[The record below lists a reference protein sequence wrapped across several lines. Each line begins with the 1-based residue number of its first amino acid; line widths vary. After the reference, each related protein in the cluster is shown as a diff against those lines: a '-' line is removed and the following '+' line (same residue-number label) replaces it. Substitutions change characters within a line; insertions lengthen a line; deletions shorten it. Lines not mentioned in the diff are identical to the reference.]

1 MRILLAAFMSV
12 VFMLPVHSAGAEG
25 QKPLEII
32 RFTPDGD
39 NVPEAR
45 QLAFTFNRPVVPLGR
60 MERTAEEVH
69 VTITPALD
77 CAWRWKDSS
86 TLLCQLGDGK
96 ETKLSTKYTVTMQ
109 PGITAEDGAQ
119 IDAPFTADF
128 TTQRADVRYHQF
140 KTWRAPGHPVMRLT
154 FNQPVTKKSA
164 EAALTLVTENS
175 KIVAVRLAADPD
187 DSEAPS
193 FVPVP
198 GESGGFFFFGKQEK
212 RKSDDQLTQKN
223 GIEARRVW
231 LLEPAEE
238 LPLDAHMMLKLS
250 PGLVSALGD
259 EKSAISRDVVGF
271 DTFPAFGL
279 VGMRCFDNDNNEIY
293 IKEGDDPKAAGKL
306 CDPLGPIALQFT
318 TPVKKSQ
325 IKQHVLFNPPL
336 GGKDQADDVWGA
348 LEYEYSRLNRP
359 HRKGNTYDVYLP
371 QGLKAAADYTVTLED
386 RKLSFFEKIVT
397 WFKELFG
404 KETAQTLLEDEFSAS
419 LPQGF
424 TLSFATDHRRP
435 NFELNHHE
443 AVLESGVD
451 SDVPLYVNNLT
462 TTTFDYKILTAQ
474 GAAADQTRTED
485 IPAVQDVQFAKP
497 FGVRDMLGGKSG
509 AVYGHLQTD
518 PLVHGK
524 HPNERKLF
532 AQVTP
537 WQMHV
542 KLGHFSTLVWLTD
555 MATGA
560 PVAGATVKVYRG
572 RLAELAMP
580 KPDDIFA
587 RAVTDD
593 NGLAILPGN
602 EELDPDQAFARNWD
616 DNDPK
621 LFVRAD
627 KGEDM
632 ALLPLSYDFGIN
644 TWRISNEN
652 IYAHSTKRY
661 GHMMA
666 WGATA
671 QGIYRA
677 GDTIQY
683 KIYVRQQN
691 DRGFI
696 PPPRSG
702 YTLNIIDPKG
712 NVAQTVKNITLN
724 AFGAYDGEFAVAE
737 KAPVGWYRFQLK
749 GSFFGPGETAADE
762 EEMGDKTW
770 EPMRVLVS
778 DFTPAPFRVTTS
790 INGDAFENGQT
801 VEVESGARMHAGG
814 PYTDAEA
821 RITATIEPRAFSAK
835 HPNARPFYFS
845 TEGQENYTRQV
856 FQTSGPVNDNG
867 DVAAS
872 FKLEQPDVYYG
883 RLTVETAVRD
893 DRGKYVASSAAA
905 DYAGVD
911 RFVGLRN
918 TQWVYEAGKPAAVE
932 YIVVDGKGNPAKGT
946 KTSLLI
952 EREVTSAAKVKGA
965 GNAYLTH
972 YTTSWE
978 KAAEC
983 GGISEETGK
992 ACDFTPT
999 AAGSYRAT
1007 ATIEDTKG
1015 RTHQTQ
1021 IRLWVSG
1028 REYVMWNE
1036 GSDTLLTV
1044 IPEQTSYKTGDTAR
1058 YLVKNPW
1065 PGSEALVTVERYG
1078 IIDTFRMKL
1087 EGSTPI
1093 IELPI
1098 KPDYVPGFY
1107 LSIMVTSPRVADKP
1121 IDGGV
1126 DLGKPAFRMGYTTV
1140 QVTDPYKEIVVEAK
1154 TAEDVYRPRDKVT
1167 VDLSAVPR
1175 HPNGAEPVEIAVA
1188 VLDEAVFD
1196 LVAGGRD
1203 AYDPY
1208 KGFYKLQNLDV
1219 QNYNL
1224 LTQLIGRQ
1232 KFEKK
1237 GANQGGDGG
1246 ADLSIRDLFKF
1257 VAYWNPSVRADGN
1270 GKARVTFDLPDN
1282 LTGWRVLA
1290 MAVTPSD
1297 RMGLGQGTFK
1307 VNRPTELRP
1316 VMPNQVTERDSFK
1329 AGFSVMNRTDQ
1340 PRTVKVTISAKGPI
1354 DTAKYPA
1361 SLTEDVVLEPYK
1373 RKTVYMPVATTA
1385 LPETADVTKR
1395 EISFTAMA
1403 KDDIDADGLQFA
1415 VPVHKMRS
1423 LETAANYGTTTEDK
1437 VTESLAFPENIFPDV
1452 GGISV
1457 VLSPSV
1463 ISAVEGAFR
1472 YMRDYPYLCWEQ
1484 ILTKGVMAAH
1494 YQNLKGYMP
1503 DSFKWDGSEKITK
1516 SMLKDAAAFQ
1526 APSGGMAYFYAHDSY
1541 VSPYLSAYTALAFTW
1556 LKAAGYEIP
1565 QAVEQ
1570 KLHGYLQNFLK
1581 NDTAPSFYSEGM
1593 RSTVRAVALAALSAH
1608 GKVSMDDLQRF
1619 RPHVDG
1625 MSLFGKAHY
1634 LRAALGVKDGKEI
1647 ALETAKKILAH
1658 GNQTAGK
1665 FIFNEE
1671 LDDSY
1676 TRILSSPL
1684 RENCAILDSFAVLA
1698 GIEDG
1703 HKLAGDVPFRL
1714 VRTITQTRQNRDHWE
1729 NTQENMFCMNALAAY
1744 SRVYENVK
1752 PDMTVK
1758 ASLNGEAF
1766 GKTSFDDLRNDPV
1779 TLEKPMSPENAGQ
1792 KATVE
1797 ITRTGKGRL
1806 YHTTRLR
1813 YAPRSDFSKPVNAGI
1828 EINREYSVER
1838 DGKWTLLNEKDSIR
1852 RGELVRVDLYLS
1864 LPAARNFVVVNDPLP
1879 GGLETVNKDL
1889 ATASAVD
1896 ADKGNFKAADGS
1908 WFFKF
1913 SDWQGYNVSR
1923 WSFYHKE
1930 MRHDRVV
1937 FYSDYLPPGN
1947 YHLSYTAQAIAEG
1960 QFTRMP
1966 TLAEEMY
1973 DPDIYGKSVMGELDV
1988 TAADTP

>member
-1 MRILLAAFMSV
+1 MRIFLAAFMLV
-12 VFMLPVHSAGAEG
+12 VFLLPVQRAGA
-25 QKPLEII
+25 QDVRPLEVI

-39 NVPEAR
+39 NVPETR

-69 VTITPALD
+69 VSITPALD
-77 CAWRWKDSS
+77 CAWRWKDPS

-96 ETKLSTKYTVTMQ
+96 QTKLATKYTVTMQ

-119 IDAPFTADF
+119 LAAPFTARF
-128 TTQRADVRYHQF
+128 TTQRADVRYHYF
-140 KTWRAPGHPVMRLT
+140 KTWRGPGNPVMRLT
-154 FNQPVTKKSA
+154 FNQPVTKTSA
-164 EAALTLVTENS
+164 EAALTLVTGQG
-175 KIVAVRLAADPD
+175 KAVAVKLSADPD
-187 DSEAPS
+187 DHEAPS
-193 FVPVP
+193 FIPVP
-198 GESGGFFFFGKQEK
+198 GESGRFLFFGKQEE
-212 RKSDDQLTQKN
+212 RKSDDRLTRKN

-231 LLEPAEE
+231 LLEPAES
-238 LPLDAHMMLKLS
+238 LPLDSSVMLKLG
-250 PGLVSALGD
+250 PGLVSAEGE
-259 EKSAISRDVVGF
+259 EKSADSRDVVGF
-271 DTFPAFGL
+271 DTFPAFAFVGL
-279 VGMRCFDNDNNEIY
+279 RCFDNNNREIKIKPGDN
-293 IKEGDDPKAAGKL
+293 PRAAGKL

-318 TPVKKSQ
+318 TPVKRSQ
-325 IKQHVLFNPPL
+325 IKKHVTFNPPL
-336 GGKDQADDVWGA
+336 GGKTQADDVWGA

-359 HRKGNTYDVYLP
+359 HSKGNTYDVFLP

-386 RKLSFFEKIVT
+386 RKLSFFGKIGA
-397 WFKELFG
+397 WFRALFG
-404 KETAQTLLEDEFSAS
+404 RKTPQTLLEDEFSAT

-424 TLSFATDHRRP
+424 SLSFATDHRRP
-435 NFELNHHE
+435 NFELNHHN
-443 AVLESGVD
+443 AVLESAAD
-451 SDVPLYVNNLT
+451 SDVPLYVNNLK
-462 TTTFDYKILTAQ
+462 TTTFSYKRLTAK
-474 GAAADQTRTED
+474 GETDGLTYGED
-485 IPAVQDVQFAKP
+485 IPAVQDVQFAKA
-497 FGVRDMLGGKSG
+497 FGVRGMLGGKSG
-509 AVYGHLQTD
+509 AVYGYLDTEPVVQ
-518 PLVHGK
+518 GK
-524 HPNERKLF
+524 HPSERKLF

-560 PVAGATVKVYRG
+560 PVAGATVRIYRG
-572 RLAELAMP
+572 RLSDLAAP
-580 KPDDIFA
+580 KTGDVFA
-587 RAVTDD
+587 QAVTDD
-593 NGLAILPGN
+593 NGLALLPGN
-602 EELDPDQAFARNWD
+602 EELDPDQTYANNWG
-616 DNDPK
+616 DNEIK
-621 LFVRAD
+621 LLVRAD
-627 KGEDM
+627 RGEDM

-652 IYAHSTKRY
+652 IYAHSTRRY
-661 GHMMA
+661 GHMMV

-702 YTLNIIDPKG
+702 YTLNIIDPQG
-712 NVAQTVKNITLN
+712 NIAQSVQNITLN
-724 AFGAYDGEFAVAE
+724 AFGAYDGAFAVAE

-749 GSFFGPGETAADE
+749 GDFTGNADAE
-762 EEMGDKTW
+762 ENEGHDRTW

-778 DFTPAPFRVTTS
+778 DFTPAPFRVTTGL
-790 INGDAFENGQT
+790 NGDAFENGQT

-814 PYTDAEA
+814 PYTEAEA
-821 RITATIEPRAFSAK
+821 RITASIEPRGFSAK
-835 HPNARPFYFS
+835 HPNASAFYFS
-845 TEGQENYTRQV
+845 TEGQDNYTRQV
-856 FQTSGPVNDNG
+856 FQTSGAVDHNG
-867 DVAAS
+867 DIRAS
-872 FKLEQPDVYYG
+872 FKLEQPDIYYG
-883 RLTVETAVRD
+883 TLTVETAVRD
-893 DRGKYVASSAAA
+893 DRGKYVASAAAA

-918 TQWVYEAGKPAAVE
+918 TQWVYEAGKPAGVE
-932 YIVVDGKGNPAKGT
+932 YIVVDSKGNPVKGAKT
-946 KTSLLI
+946 HVLI

-972 YTTSWE
+972 YTTNWE
-978 KAAEC
+978 KTDACDGA
-983 GGISEETGK
+983 SEETGK
-992 ACDFTPT
+992 ACTFTPK

-1007 ATIEDTKG
+1007 ATIADTKG
-1015 RTHQTQ
+1015 RTHQTVM
-1021 IRLWVSG
+1021 RLWVSG
-1028 REYVMWNE
+1028 RDYVLWNE
-1036 GSDTLLTV
+1036 GSDTLLTI

-1065 PGSEALVTVERYG
+1065 PGAEALVTVERYG
-1078 IIDTFRMKL
+1078 IIDTFRMTL

-1093 IELPI
+1093 IEVPI

-1107 LSIMVTSPRVADKP
+1107 LSIMVTSPRVADQP

-1126 DLGKPAFRMGYTTV
+1126 DLGKPSFRMGYTTV

-1154 TAEDVYRPRDKVT
+1154 TAQDVYRPRDKVT
-1167 VDLSAVPR
+1167 VELSAVPR
-1175 HPNGAEPVEIAVA
+1175 HPNGAEPVEMAVA

-1196 LVAGGRD
+1196 LIAGGKN

-1208 KGFYKLQNLDV
+1208 KGFYKLQDLDV

-1224 LTQLIGRQ
+1224 LTRLIGRQ
-1232 KFEKK
+1232 KLEKK

-1290 MAVTPSD
+1290 MAVTPTD
-1297 RMGLGQGTFK
+1297 RMGLGQGSFK

-1329 AGFSVMNRTDQ
+1329 AGFSVMNRTDK
-1340 PRTVKVTISAKGPI
+1340 PRTLKVTITAKGPI
-1354 DTAKYPA
+1354 DTAKHPA
-1361 SLTEDVVLEPYK
+1361 TLTEEVVLAPYK
-1373 RKTVYMPVATTA
+1373 RTTVYMPVATTA
-1385 LPETADVTKR
+1385 LPETADAAKEAVA
-1395 EISFTAMA
+1395 FTATA
-1403 KDDIDADGLQFA
+1403 RDDVDADGLQYA

-1423 LETAANYGTTTEDK
+1423 LETAASYGTTTEDK
-1437 VTESLAFPENIFPDV
+1437 VTESIAFPENIFPDI

-1494 YQNLKGYMP
+1494 YQSLKAYMP
-1503 DSFKWDGSEKITK
+1503 ESFTWEGSGKITEN
-1516 SMLKDAAAFQ
+1516 MLKDAAAFQ
-1526 APSGGMAYFYAHDSY
+1526 APNGGMAYFYAHDSY

-1556 LKAAGYEIP
+1556 LKAAGYDVP
-1565 QAVEQ
+1565 QAVAQ
-1570 KLHGYLQNFLK
+1570 KLHGYLQNFLR

-1593 RSTVRAVALAALSAH
+1593 RSTVRAVALAALSAE
-1608 GKVSMDDLQRF
+1608 GKLSMDELQRF

-1634 LRAALGVKDGKEI
+1634 LRAALGVKEGKEI

-1658 GNQTAGK
+1658 GNQTGGK

-1676 TRILSSPL
+1676 ARILSSPL
-1684 RENCAILDSFAVLA
+1684 RENCAILDSFTALA

-1703 HKLAGDVPFRL
+1703 QKLVGDVPFRL
-1714 VRTITQTRQNRDHWE
+1714 VRTVTQTRRNRDHWE
-1729 NTQENMFCMNALAAY
+1729 NTQENMFCMNALVAY

-1758 ASLNGEAF
+1758 ASLNGVDF
-1766 GKTSFDDLRNDPV
+1766 GETSFTDLRDNPV
-1779 TLEKPMSPENAGQ
+1779 TLEKPMSAENAGQ

-1797 ITRTGKGRL
+1797 ISRKGEGRL
-1806 YHTTRLR
+1806 YHATRLR
-1813 YAPRSDFSKPVNAGI
+1813 YAPRSDVSQPVNAGM
-1828 EINREYSVER
+1828 EIRREYSVER
-1838 DGKWTLLNEKDSIR
+1838 DGKWVLLKEKDSIR
-1852 RGELVRVDLYLS
+1852 RGELVRVDLFLS

-1889 ATASAVD
+1889 ATASSVD
-1896 ADKGNFKAADGS
+1896 ADKGAFKAADGS

-1966 TLAEEMY
+1966 TLAEELY
-1973 DPDIYGKSVMGELDV
+1973 DPDVYGKGVMGELDV

>member
-1 MRILLAAFMSV
+1 MRVLLAVFVFV
-12 VFMLPVHSAGAEG
+12 VFSLPAIQARAED
-25 QKPLEII
+25 QKPLEVI
-32 RFTPDGD
+32 RFTPDGN
-39 NVPEAR
+39 NVPSTR

-60 MERTAEEVH
+60 MERTADEIP
-69 VTITPALD
+69 VTITPALE
-77 CAWRWKDSS
+77 CEWRWKDTS

-96 ETKLSTKYTVTMQ
+96 ETVLSTKYNVTMQ
-109 PGITAEDGAQ
+109 PGIMAEDGATLTE
-119 IDAPFTADF
+119 PFVAEF
-128 TTQRADVRYHQF
+128 VTQRPDVRYHHF

-164 EAALTLVTENS
+164 TAALTLVSEHG
-175 KIVAVRLAADPD
+175 KVIAVKLAADPD
-187 DSEAPS
+187 DSETPS
-193 FVPVP
+193 FIPLP
-198 GESGGFFFFGKQEK
+198 GESGGFLFFGSGEK
-212 RKSDDQLTQKN
+212 RKSDEQLTKKN
-223 GIEARRVW
+223 GLEARRIW

-238 LPLDAHMMLKLS
+238 LGLDEQVMLKLS

-259 EKSAISRDVVGF
+259 EKSTISRDVVVF
-271 DTFPAFGL
+271 QTFPNFAL
-279 VGMRCFDNDNNEIY
+279 VGMRCFDNDNNEIL

-306 CDPLGPIALQFT
+306 CDPLGPIALQFS
-318 TPVKKSQ
+318 TPVQKSQ
-325 IKQHVLFNPPL
+325 IKKHVVFNPPL
-336 GGKDQADDVWGA
+336 GSKEAADDIWGS
-348 LEYEYSRLNRP
+348 LENEYSRLNRA
-359 HRKGNTYDVYLP
+359 HRKENTYDVYLP
-371 QGLKAAADYTVTLED
+371 QGLKAAQSYTITLE
-386 RKLSFFEKIVT
+386 KPQLSFFGRIVA
-397 WFKELFG
+397 WFKRLFG
-404 KETAQTLLEDEFSAS
+404 GETPQTLLEDEFSAT

-424 TLSFATDHRRP
+424 KLSFATDHRRP
-435 NFELNHHE
+435 NFELNHHN

-451 SDVPLYVNNLT
+451 SDVPLYVNNLE
-462 TTTFDYKILTAQ
+462 TTTFEYKRLTAK
-474 GAAADQTRTED
+474 GAAEGQKHTEQ
-485 IPAVQDVQFAKP
+485 IAAVQDVQFAKP
-497 FGVRDMLGGKSG
+497 FGVRDMLDGQSG
-509 AVYGHLQTD
+509 AVYGFLQTEPYVRD
-518 PLVHGK
+518 KPYYD
-524 HPNERKLF
+524 RKLF
-532 AQVTP
+532 AQITP

-560 PVAGATVKVYRG
+560 PVSGATVKVYRG
-572 RLAELAMP
+572 RLVALAAP
-580 KPDDIFA
+580 RAGEIFA

-593 NGLAILPGN
+593 NGLALLPGN
-602 EELDPDQAFARNWD
+602 EELDPDQSLARNWGD
-616 DNDPK
+616 EESK

-627 KGEDM
+627 KGNDM
-632 ALLPLSYDFGIN
+632 ALMPLSYDFGIN

-652 IYAHSTKRY
+652 IYARSVKRY

-677 GDTIQY
+677 GDTMQY

-691 DRGFI
+691 DRGFV
-696 PPPRSG
+696 PAPRNG
-702 YTLNIIDPKG
+702 YTLDIVDPKG
-712 NVAQTVKNITLN
+712 NVAKTIKDIRLN
-724 AFGAYDGEFAVAE
+724 AFGAYDGEFTVAE
-737 KAPVGWYRFQLK
+737 KAPVGWYRFRLK
-749 GSFFGPGETAADE
+749 GSFSAADADDE
-762 EEMGDKTW
+762 EGNDGKTW
-770 EPMRVLVS
+770 EPIRVLVS
-778 DFTPAPFRVTTS
+778 DFTPAPFRVTTTL
-790 INGDAFENGQT
+790 NGDAFENGQEVT
-801 VEVESGARMHAGG
+801 VESGARMHAGG
-814 PYTDAEA
+814 PYTDAQA
-821 RITATIEPRAFSAK
+821 RITASINPRYFSSK
-835 HPNARPFYFS
+835 HPNARKFYFS
-845 TEGQENYTRQV
+845 TEGQSNYTQQV
-856 FQTSGPVNDNG
+856 FQTSGAVDHNG
-867 DVAAS
+867 DVGVS

-883 RLTVETAVRD
+883 TLTVETAVRD
-893 DRGKYVASSAAA
+893 DRGKYVASAATA

-918 TQWVYEAGKPAAVE
+918 TEWVYTAKKDAAIEYIAVDAKGKPVA
-932 YIVVDGKGNPAKGT
+932 GT
-946 KTSLLI
+946 KTHVLI
-952 EREVTSAAKVKGA
+952 EREVTNAAKVKGA

-978 KAAEC
+978 KVAAC
-983 GGISEETGK
+983 DGKTEEVGK
-992 ACDFTPT
+992 ACTFTPP

-1007 ATIEDTKG
+1007 ASIEDTKG
-1015 RTHQTQ
+1015 RSHQTEM
-1021 IRLWVSG
+1021 RMWVSG
-1028 REYVMWNE
+1028 RDYVMWNE
-1036 GSDTLLTV
+1036 SSDTLLT
-1044 IPEQTSYKTGDTAR
+1044 IISEETSYKTGDTAR

-1065 PGSEALVTVERYG
+1065 PGAEALVTVERYG

-1107 LSIMVTSPRVADKP
+1107 LSIMVTSPRAADKP
-1121 IDGGV
+1121 MDGGV
-1126 DLGKPAFRMGYTTV
+1126 DLGKPSFRMGYTTV
-1140 QVTDPYKEIVVEAK
+1140 NVTDPYKEIVVEA
-1154 TAEDVYRPRDKVT
+1154 TADQEVYRPRDKVT

-1175 HPNGAEPVEIAVA
+1175 HPNGSEPVEIAVA

-1196 LVAGGRD
+1196 LIAGGKD

-1246 ADLSIRDLFKF
+1246 SDLSVRDLFKF

-1340 PRTVKVTISAKGPI
+1340 PRTLTVNITAKGPI
-1354 DTAKYPA
+1354 DAAKHPA
-1361 SLTEDVVLEPYK
+1361 TLTEAVVLEPYK
-1373 RKTVYMPVATTA
+1373 RKTVYMPIATIA
-1385 LPETADVTKR
+1385 LPETADVEKGA
-1395 EISFTAMA
+1395 IAFTATA
-1403 KDDIDADGLQFA
+1403 KDDVDGDGLQYS

-1437 VTESLAFPENIFPDV
+1437 VTESIAFPENIFPDV

-1463 ISAVEGAFR
+1463 ISSVEGAFR
-1472 YMRDYPYLCWEQ
+1472 YMRDYPYFCWEQ

-1494 YQNLKGYMP
+1494 YQSLKAYMP
-1503 DSFKWDGSEKITK
+1503 DSFKWEGSDKLTEK
-1516 SMLKDAAAFQ
+1516 MLKDAASFQ

-1556 LKAAGYEIP
+1556 LKAAGYDVP
-1565 QAVEQ
+1565 QDVAQ
-1570 KLHGYLQNFLK
+1570 KLQGYLQNFLK

-1593 RSTVRAVALAALSAH
+1593 RSTVRAVMLAALSAD
-1608 GKVSMDDLQRF
+1608 GKLSMDDLQRY

-1634 LRAALGVKDGKEI
+1634 LRAALGVKDGKDV

-1665 FIFNEE
+1665 FMFNEE

-1676 TRILSSPL
+1676 ARILATPL
-1684 RENCAILDSFAVLA
+1684 RENCAILDSFTVLA

-1703 HKLAGDVPFRL
+1703 RKLVGDVPFRL
-1714 VRTITQTRQNRDHWE
+1714 VRTITQTRKNRDHWE

-1752 PDMTVK
+1752 PDMVVK
-1758 ASLNGEAF
+1758 ANLNGENF
-1766 GKTSFDDLRNDPV
+1766 GKTKFTDLRDDPV
-1779 TLEKPMSPENAGQ
+1779 TFEKPLTPENVGQ
-1792 KATVE
+1792 KATVD
-1797 ITRTGKGRL
+1797 ITRKGDGRL
-1806 YHTTRLR
+1806 YHATRLR
-1813 YAPRSDFSKPVNAGI
+1813 YAPRSDFSKPVNAGM
-1828 EINREYSVER
+1828 EVKREYSVER
-1838 DGKWTLLNEKDSIR
+1838 DGKWVLLNDKDSIK

-1896 ADKGNFKAADGS
+1896 ADKGAFEAAGGS

-1913 SDWQGYNVSR
+1913 RDWRGYNASR

-1960 QFTRMP
+1960 QFSRMP

-1973 DPDIYGKSVMGELDV
+1973 DPDVYGKSVMGELDV

>member
-1 MRILLAAFMSV
+1 MRILFA
-12 VFMLPVHSAGAEG
+12 VFMFAVFFAPVGQARAEN
-25 QKPLEII
+25 QKPLEVI
-32 RFTPDGD
+32 RFTPDGE
-39 NVPEAR
+39 NVPAAR

-60 MERTAEEVH
+60 MERTADEIP
-69 VTITPALD
+69 VTIEPALD
-77 CAWRWKDSS
+77 CEWRWKDSS

-96 ETKLSTKYTVTMQ
+96 ETILSTKYTVTMQ
-109 PGITAEDGAQ
+109 PGIAAEDGAQ
-119 IDAPFTADF
+119 IAAPFAASF

-164 EAALTLVTENS
+164 TAALTLVTEHG
-175 KIVAVRLAADPD
+175 KIVAVKLSPDPD
-187 DSEAPS
+187 DHETPS
-193 FVPVP
+193 FIPVP
-198 GESGGFFFFGKQEK
+198 GESGGFLFFGRTEK
-212 RKSDDQLTQKN
+212 RKSDDQLSHKN
-223 GIEARRVW
+223 GIEARRIW
-231 LLEPAEE
+231 LLEPVEE
-238 LPLDAHMMLKLS
+238 LPLNESMMLKLS

-271 DTFPAFGL
+271 DTFPAFKL
-279 VGMRCFDNDNNEIY
+279 IGMRCFDNDNNEIH
-293 IKEGDDPKAAGKL
+293 IKEGDDPKGAGKL
-306 CDPLGPIALQFT
+306 CDPLGPITLQFT

-325 IKQHVLFNPPL
+325 IKKHVVFNPPL
-336 GGKDQADDVWGA
+336 GGKDAADDVWGS
-348 LEYEYSRLNRP
+348 LEHEYSRLNRP
-359 HRKGNTYDVYLP
+359 HRKGNTYDIYLP

-386 RKLSFFEKIVT
+386 RTLSFFEKIVA
-397 WFKELFG
+397 WFKGLFG
-404 KETAQTLLEDEFSAS
+404 KDVPQTLLEDEFSAT
-419 LPQGF
+419 LDQGF
-424 TLSFATDHRRP
+424 GLSFATDHRRP
-435 NFELNHHE
+435 NFELNHHD

-451 SDVPLYVNNLT
+451 SDVPLYVNNLK
-462 TTTFDYKILTAQ
+462 TTTFDYKRLTAK
-474 GAAADQTRTED
+474 GTAAAQAHTEN
-485 IPAVQDVQFAKP
+485 IPAVQDVQFSKP

-518 PLVHGK
+518 PVVRDK

-532 AQVTP
+532 AQITP

-572 RLAELAMP
+572 RLVDLAVP

-602 EELDPDQAFARNWD
+602 EELDPDQAYARNWGD
-616 DNDPK
+616 EEEK

-632 ALLPLSYDFGIN
+632 ALMPLSYNFGIN
-644 TWRISNEN
+644 TWRISSEN
-652 IYAHSTKRY
+652 IYARSVKRY

-677 GDTIQY
+677 GDTMQY

-696 PPPRSG
+696 APPLTG
-702 YTLNIIDPKG
+702 YTLEIVDPKG
-712 NVAQTVKNITLN
+712 NVAEKKEDVRLN
-724 AFGAYDGEFAVAE
+724 AFGAYDGEFAIAD
-737 KAPVGWYRFQLK
+737 KAPVGWYRFRLK
-749 GSFFGPGETAADE
+749 ANFAKVEGDGEED
-762 EEMGDKTW
+762 GYGGVNTW

-778 DFTPAPFRVTTS
+778 DFTPAPFRVTTTL
-790 INGDAFENGQT
+790 NGDAFESGQT
-801 VEVESGARMHAGG
+801 VEVEAGARMHAGG

-821 RITATIEPRAFSAK
+821 RITATINPRSFSAK
-835 HPNARPFYFS
+835 HPNARKFYFS
-845 TEGQENYTRQV
+845 TEGQTNYTRQV
-856 FQTSGPVNDNG
+856 FQTSAPVNDNG
-867 DVAAS
+867 DVGAS

-883 RLTVETAVRD
+883 TLTVETAVRD
-893 DRGKYVASSAAA
+893 DRGKYVASSASA

-918 TQWVYEAGKPAAVE
+918 TQWVYEAKKSAAIE
-932 YIVVDGKGNPAKGT
+932 YIVVDSKGNPAKDS
-946 KTSLLI
+946 KTHVLI
-952 EREVTSAAKVKGA
+952 EREVTNAAKVKGA

-972 YTTSWE
+972 YTTTWE

-983 GGISEETGK
+983 DGKSEEVGK
-992 ACDFTPT
+992 ACDFTPP
-999 AAGSYRAT
+999 AAGSYRAI

-1015 RTHQTQ
+1015 RSHQTQ

-1028 REYVMWNE
+1028 RDYVMWNE
-1036 GSDTLLTV
+1036 GSDTLLTI
-1044 IPEQTSYKTGDTAR
+1044 IPEETSYKTGDTAR

-1065 PGSEALVTVERYG
+1065 PGAEALVTVERYG
-1078 IIDTFRMKL
+1078 IIDTFRMTL

-1093 IELPI
+1093 IELQI

-1121 IDGGV
+1121 IEGGV

-1140 QVTDPYKEIVVEAK
+1140 QVTDPYKEMIVQA
-1154 TAEDVYRPRDKVT
+1154 TADQEVYRPRDKVT

-1175 HPNGAEPVEIAVA
+1175 HPNGSEPVEIAVA

-1196 LVAGGRD
+1196 LVAGGKD

-1246 ADLSIRDLFKF
+1246 SDLSVRDLFKF

-1297 RMGLGQGTFK
+1297 RLGLGQGMFK

-1316 VMPNQVTERDSFK
+1316 VMPNQVTERDRFK
-1329 AGFSVMNRTDQ
+1329 AGFSVMNRTDT
-1340 PRTVKVTISAKGPI
+1340 PRTVKVTIAAKGPI
-1354 DTAKYPA
+1354 DTAKHPA
-1361 SLTEDVVLEPYK
+1361 TITQDVVLEPFK
-1373 RKTVYMPVATTA
+1373 RKTVYMPIATTA
-1385 LPETADVTKR
+1385 LSEAADAER
-1395 EISFTAMA
+1395 GMISFTARA
-1403 KDDIDADGLQFA
+1403 EDALDADGLQYS

-1437 VTESLAFPENIFPDV
+1437 VTESIAFPENIFPDV

-1494 YQNLKGYMP
+1494 YQSLKAYMP
-1503 DSFKWDGSEKITK
+1503 DSFKWEGSEKLAAQ
-1516 SMLKDAAAFQ
+1516 MLRDAASFQ
-1526 APSGGMAYFYAHDSY
+1526 APNGGMAYFYAHDSY

-1556 LKAAGYEIP
+1556 LKSAGYEVP
-1565 QAVEQ
+1565 QVVEQ
-1570 KLHGYLQNFLK
+1570 KLQGYVQNFLK

-1593 RSTVRAVALAALSAH
+1593 RSTVRAVMLAALSAD
-1608 GKVSMDDLQRF
+1608 GKLNMPDLERF

-1676 TRILSSPL
+1676 TRILSSHL
-1684 RENCAILDSFAVLA
+1684 RENCAILDSFTVLA

-1703 HKLAGDVPFRL
+1703 HKLVGDVPFRL
-1714 VRTITQTRQNRDHWE
+1714 VRTITQTRKNRDHWE

-1758 ASLNGEAF
+1758 ASLNGTAF
-1766 GKTSFDDLRNDPV
+1766 GTTTFKDLRDDPV
-1779 TLEKPMSPENAGQ
+1779 TFEKPMSPENVGQ
-1792 KATVE
+1792 KATVD
-1797 ITRTGKGRL
+1797 ITRKGDGRL
-1806 YHTTRLR
+1806 YHATRLR
-1813 YAPRSDFSKPVNAGI
+1813 YAPRADFSKPVNAGM
-1828 EINREYSVER
+1828 EVNREYSVER
-1838 DGKWTLLNEKDSIR
+1838 DGKWMLLKEKDSIK

-1864 LPAARNFVVVNDPLP
+1864 VPAARNFVVVNDPLP

-1896 ADKGNFKAADGS
+1896 ADKGAFKAADGS

-1937 FYSDYLPPGN
+1937 FYSEYLPPGN

-1973 DPDIYGKSVMGELDV
+1973 DPDVYGKSVMGELDV
-1988 TAADTP
+1988 TATDTP